1 MRQADIPEAA
11 VARLAKLLLER
22 IGLRPATEAQ
32 IGLRLALRARLEA
45 LGCEDPYAYVEWLE
59 GGNEVELRA
68 LLPLV
73 TVGKTDFFRDSNQF
87 RALRA
92 RVFPELIMLAR
103 QEMRPVRIWSAGC
116 ATGEEPYS
124 LAMLAAELGVEPQG
138 IDLLATDVN
147 PVAVERA
154 RAGRFGARRFATVS
168 EHLVRR
174 FFEADHDSFVARPEL
189 QAYVR
194 FDVHN
199 LAGTCFPWPR
209 DGGCWDAILCRNVI
223 IYFDRPTTSRAIGRF
238 FDGLREGGYLC
249 LGYSESLY
257 RISGAFELVELE
269 GSFLYRKPVARPLVM
284 SEPRPSLE
292 DTVARLRKAVDEHR
306 KRAMT
311 PPGPLP
317 AVLAPKLAA
326 PEKPAS
332 SRAPELDVANP
343 LQQVARL
350 LEGGEFE
357 AALLTL
363 DKALVQFSG
372 SLALLI
378 TRGNLLTVMG
388 RQKEARQVYRDAL
401 TMEPLCAEAHL
412 FLGIACYE
420 AGGELD
426 GEAAQELSRAI
437 FLDPSLGL
445 AHYYAG
451 RTAERQADFASARR
465 AYRNAVNVCQGKSSW
480 TPLLGHFPDLPSD
493 PGVIARAAGYALA
506 GLEEL

>member
-1 MRQADIPEAA
+1 MRHADIPEAA

-22 IGLRPATEAQ
+22 IGLRPATEGQ
-32 IGLRLALRARLEA
+32 IGLRLALCARLET
-45 LGCEDPYAYVEWLE
+45 LGLQDPYAYVEWLE
-59 GGNEVELRA
+59 KGNEDELRA

-92 RVFPELIMLAR
+92 RVFPELILRAR

-124 LAMLAAELGVEPQG
+124 LAMLAAELGVEPTG

-154 RAGRFGARRFATVS
+154 RAGRFGARRFSTVP

-174 FFEADHDSFVARPEL
+174 FFKADRDDFLARPEL

-194 FDVHN
+194 FAVHN
-199 LAGTCFPWPR
+199 LAGNYYPWPR
-209 DGGCWDAILCRNVI
+209 DGGLWDAILCRNVI
-223 IYFDRPTTSRAIGRF
+223 IYFDRPTTGRAIGRF

-269 GSFLYRKPVARPLVM
+269 SSFLYRKPAPRPPVM
-284 SEPRPSLE
+284 SEPRPNVE
-292 DTVARLRKAVDEHR
+292 DTVARLRKAVEEHR

-317 AVLAPKLAA
+317 VVAAPKVAA
-326 PEKPAS
+326 AEKPAA
-332 SRAPELDVANP
+332 RAVPELDVANP
-343 LQQVARL
+343 LRQVARL

-357 AALLTL
+357 AALATL
-363 DKALVQFSG
+363 DKALAQFPG

-388 RQKEARQVYRDAL
+388 RQKEARQVYREAL
-401 TMEPLCAEAHL
+401 ALEPLCAEAHL

-426 GEAAQELSRAI
+426 GEALQELSRAI

-451 RTAERQADFASARR
+451 RTAERLADFAAARR
-465 AYRNAVNVCQGKSSW
+465 AYRNAVNVCQGRSSW

-493 PGVIARAAGYALA
+493 PGVVARAASYALA
-506 GLEEL
+506 GLEEV